1 MEMNTAPPFG
11 GSELLGFAS
20 SLIIVIGVI
29 AILGWLYSRSRS
41 FGGGSNDVINIVA
54 SRALGTRER
63 LLLVEVADK
72 QLLVGMTTTQVQTL
86 HVFEKPVVEA
96 PAVTEPSG
104 FAGRLKTALLE
115 MKR

>member
-1 MEMNTAPPFG
+1 MDMSTSTPFG

-29 AILGWLYSRSRS
+29 AILGWLYSRSKS
-41 FGGGSNDVINIVA
+41 LGGANSDVINIVA

-63 LLLVEVADK
+63 LLLVEIADK

-86 HVFEKPVVEA
+86 HVFDKPIVEP
-96 PAVTEPSG
+96 PAINETYG

-115 MKR
+115 MRR